1 MDMAILP
8 YQYYLTIQLI
18 WNRIHEIA
26 GFGRGRRGFYLGA
39 PGKFLNPQGQSLLA
53 NASNSLVIFEGLA
66 SGEYFSRMDQ
76 EEAIAINGILMK

>member
-39 PGKFLNPQGQSLLA
+39 LCKCSNPQGQSLLA
-53 NASNSLVIFEGLA
+53 NVSNSLVIFEGLA
-66 SGEYFSRMDQ
+66 CGQHFSRMDQ
-76 EEAIAINGILMK
+76 EQTIAIYWIFVK